1 MRRIAILIS
10 GGGSNMVA
18 LVRDMVGNHPA
29 RPVLVLSNEP
39 DAGGLK
45 RAGEMDVESAVV
57 DHRPFRG
64 DRAAFEC
71 AMTGRLEAVRPDI
84 ICLAG
89 FMRILTPE
97 FTRRWSGRILNIHP
111 SLLPKYP
118 GLDTH
123 ARAIAAGDD
132 EAGCTV
138 HEVTDELDSGP
149 VLGQARVPIN
159 FGDTADVLA
168 ARVLTAEHQLYPAV
182 LRRFADGDRSPVYL
196 PEGIAPKAGAAPRTG
211 TGNMH

>member
-1 MRRIAILIS
+1 
-10 GGGSNMVA
+10 
-18 LVRDMVGNHPA
+18 
-29 RPVLVLSNEP
+29 
-39 DAGGLK
+39 
-45 RAGEMDVESAVV
+45 
-57 DHRPFRG
+57 
-64 DRAAFEC
+64 
-71 AMTGRLEAVRPDI
+71 MTGRLEAVRPDI

-97 FTRRWSGRILNIHP
+97 FTRRWSDRILNIHP

-196 PEGIAPKAGAAPRTG
+196 PEGIAPKAGAAPRNRHG
-211 TGNMH
+211 EYALR

>member
-1 MRRIAILIS
+1 
-10 GGGSNMVA
+10 MVA

-39 DAGGLK
+39 NAGGLK
-45 RAGEMDVESAVV
+45 RARELDVESAVV

-64 DRAAFEC
+64 DRSEFEC
-71 AMTGRLEAVRPDI
+71 ALTERLVAVRPDI

-97 FTRRWSGRILNIHP
+97 FTWRWSGRILNIHP

-123 ARAIAAGDD
+123 ARAIAAGDN

-138 HEVTDELDSGP
+138 HEVTDELDAGP

-159 FGDTADVLA
+159 LGDTAEVLA

-196 PEGIAPKAGAAPRTG
+196 SEGIAPKAGAATG
-211 TGNMH
+211 TGTGTIH

>member
-1 MRRIAILIS
+1 MD
-10 GGGSNMVA
+10 A

-29 RPVLVLSNEP
+29 RPVLVLSNVPE
-39 DAGGLK
+39 AEGLR
-45 RAGEMDVESAVV
+45 RAREMDVETAVV

-64 DRAAFEC
+64 DRAAFE
-71 AMTGRLEAVRPDI
+71 AALTERLEAVRPDV
-84 ICLAG
+84 ICLSG
-89 FMRILTPE
+89 FMRILTSG
-97 FTRRWSGRILNIHP
+97 FTERWSGRILNIHP

-138 HEVTDELDSGP
+138 HEVTGQLDAGP

-159 FGDTADVLA
+159 IGDTADALA
-168 ARVLTAEHQLYPAV
+168 ARVLTVEHQLYPAV
-182 LRRFADGDRSPVYL
+182 LRRFATGDRSPVYL
-196 PEGIAPKAGAAPRTG
+196 PKGIAPNSRADPGSGSRA
-211 TGNMH
+211 MH